1 MNPNAVGTPAVR
13 FSMVIAALTIADV
26 TASLE
31 SMMVFAAL
39 KTLIAIHGD
48 PIAVGWLV
56 TGYLLVSGAS
66 AAIAARL
73 GDLFGRRRLMLIVM
87 IATAIGSV
95 LSVMTENLTWIIVGR
110 AIQGVSGAILPLGM
124 GLLREHVEQR
134 RVALGVGILLSAS
147 GIGATVGLFIGGV
160 LVDYAGWHHIFTV
173 SAAFSLVSAA
183 AVVLWVP
190 RSQAHPQGAV
200 DILGGVLF
208 APAIALIMFALG
220 EGSSA
225 DTPHNLLLLVLGM
238 LLLAGWAVHE
248 YRHPAPLIDVRL
260 LMGRA
265 ALPNLC
271 AAIWAMSVLQLTQVQ
286 MIFLQQPAATGIGL
300 GLSATAAALVKMP
313 AKGITM
319 FAAPLAGHLAGTWGP
334 RIVVT
339 AGFGLAAIGWLLLVS
354 MHDNVWIVGGIMA
367 LFCAVGVTIIFT
379 GLSTAVVLDAP
390 VDRTSEAMGVITVTR
405 AVFQAMGAQAVMAI
419 LSADMPGGYPTET
432 AYLTLFSAIAGISV
446 VGLVAALFLGK
457 ERRREVPAEQPG

>member
-1 MNPNAVGTPAVR
+1 MIDTAARTPTVPFATL
-13 FSMVIAALTIADV
+13 IAALTIADV

-48 PIAVGWLV
+48 PVSVGWLI

-73 GDLFGRRRLMLIVM
+73 GDLFGRRRLMLIVL
-87 IATAIGSV
+87 IVTVFGSI

-147 GIGATVGLFIGGV
+147 GIGATAGLFIGGL

-183 AVVLWVP
+183 AVIVWIP
-190 RSQAHPQGAV
+190 HSQTRPKGAV

-220 EGSSA
+220 EGGGAGSA
-225 DTPHNLLLLVLGM
+225 HNILLFALGLLLLG
-238 LLLAGWAVHE
+238 GWAVHE
-248 YRHPAPLIDVRL
+248 YRHPDPLIDVRL
-260 LMGRA
+260 LMGPA

-271 AAIWAMSVLQLTQVQ
+271 AALWAMSALQLTQVQ

-300 GLSATAAALVKMP
+300 GLSATAAAVVKMP
-313 AKGITM
+313 AKAITM
-319 FAAPLAGHLAGTWGP
+319 FAAPAAGHVAGTWGP

-339 AGFGLAAIGWLLLVS
+339 TGFGLAAIGWLLLMS

-367 LFCAVGVTIIFT
+367 LFCAVGVSIIFT

-390 VDRTSEAMGVITVTR
+390 ADRTSEAMGVITVTR
-405 AVFQAMGAQAVMAI
+405 AVFQALGAQAVMAI
-419 LSADMPGGYPTET
+419 LSADMPGGYPTRT
-432 AYLTLFSAIAGISV
+432 AYLTVFASIAAISV
-446 VGLVAALFLGK
+446 VGLIAALFLGR
-457 ERRREVPAEQPG
+457 ERRREAPA